1 MDASA
6 ILHAQKPFTE
16 TQVIVWVLEV
26 MTFMAVVVSVSLWI
40 AFRPAPPK
48 LIMYMFGLGRLIYVI
63 LLLVNSAAILSE
75 DRFLNRIGWGSSEPA
90 GFGQAQDQSVKNKL
104 INLISAIRTL
114 LRIPLIIANTLVIVY
129 EVVLG

>member
-1 MDASA
+1 
-6 ILHAQKPFTE
+6 
-16 TQVIVWVLEV
+16 
-26 MTFMAVVVSVSLWI
+26 
-40 AFRPAPPK
+40 
-48 LIMYMFGLGRLIYVI
+48 MYMFGLGRLIYVI

-90 GFGQAQDQSVKNKL
+90 GFGQAQDQSIKNKL